1 MQQLCDQF
9 HLAGNHLQGNTSFH
23 MDGCLRD
30 AVSRLVS
37 LKPWLMITF
46 PLSHKFHFYFMQIIL
61 LPEQII
67 TEICEI
73 IYWPLGGSATS

>member
-1 MQQLCDQF
+1 MHQF
-9 HLAGNHLQGNTSFH
+9 HLAGDHRQGNTSFH
-23 MDGCLRD
+23 MDGCLLD

-37 LKPWLMITF
+37 LKPWLMITV
-46 PLSHKFHFYFMQIIL
+46 PLSHKFPFYFMQIIL

>member
-9 HLAGNHLQGNTSFH
+9 HLAGDHQQRNTSFH
-23 MDGCLRD
+23 MDGCLLD

-37 LKPWLMITF
+37 LKPWLMITV
-46 PLSHKFHFYFMQIIL
+46 PLSHEFHIYFMQIIL

-67 TEICEI
+67 TEIC
-73 IYWPLGGSATS
+73 